1 MDLDAE
7 RTSKKF
13 KGENSYRPLTIKLV
27 KKAEI
32 RGDDDS
38 VSFIDNKKVTD
49 MTVIGVVRSITRHES
64 FVTYTIE
71 DGSGA
76 IDAVEWTKNDTR
88 GENSM
93 FDESTI
99 SVDNYVRV
107 SGRIRFLQGKVQ
119 NISALKISLVTDLNE
134 ITYHLLDAIKIHLS
148 IEGELDP
155 MSIMSGFKKGEDKNK
170 NEEALVRT
178 AIRECSNNEAGA
190 YIASL
195 VVHLKDHLTEA
206 KVQSIVDRLEQK
218 GELFHTC
225 DNEHIKL
232 VE

>member
-1 MDLDAE
+1 
-7 RTSKKF
+7 
-13 KGENSYRPLTIKLV
+13 
-27 KKAEI
+27 
-32 RGDDDS
+32 
-38 VSFIDNKKVTD
+38 
-49 MTVIGVVRSITRHES
+49 
-64 FVTYTIE
+64 
-71 DGSGA
+71 
-76 IDAVEWTKNDTR
+76 
-88 GENSM
+88 
-93 FDESTI
+93 
-99 SVDNYVRV
+99 
-107 SGRIRFLQGKVQ
+107 
-119 NISALKISLVTDLNE
+119 
-134 ITYHLLDAIKIHLS
+134 
-148 IEGELDP
+148 
-155 MSIMSGFKKGEDKNK
+155 MSGFKKGEDKNK